1 MSRTLPAPT
10 SRGFT
15 LVELLIVMAIVGILA
30 AMAVAGYR
38 HARVTAT
45 EGVAIAALR
54 AINQAQF
61 AFSQTCG
68 NQKYSPTL
76 AGLAVPHPHTGSAFL
91 SPDLAMDPVQK
102 SGYTFTMDGP
112 DPDDLSIQSC
122 NGLVPVTTYRVVAD
136 PTNPGATGIRYFAT
150 NTDRVIFADTV
161 SYAEDMPHTGAPGHG
176 SEIR

>member
-1 MSRTLPAPT
+1 MSRHFPAPT
-10 SRGFT
+10 DRGFT

-30 AMAVAGYR
+30 AMGIAGYR

-45 EGVAIAALR
+45 EGVAIAALK

-61 AFSQTCG
+61 AFAQTCG

-76 AGLAVPHPHTGSAFL
+76 AGLAVPHPQTGAAFL
-91 SPDLAMDPVQK
+91 SPDMAMDPVQK

-112 DPDDLSIQSC
+112 TPEDFMIQTC
-122 NGLVPVTTYRVVAD
+122 NGLVAVALYRVIAD
-136 PTNPGATGIRYFAT
+136 PTHPGATGIRYFAT
-150 NTDRVIFADTV
+150 NTDRVIFADTT
-161 SYAEDMPHTGAPGHG
+161 SYAEDMPHTGAPAHG

>member
-1 MSRTLPAPT
+1 MTRHDSSTT
-10 SRGFT
+10 SGGFT

-30 AMAVAGYR
+30 SLAIAGYR
-38 HARVTAT
+38 HARVTAS
-45 EGVAIAALR
+45 EGVAVAALK

-68 NQKYSPTL
+68 DQKFSPTL
-76 AGLAVPHPHTGSAFL
+76 AGLAVPHPHTGAAFL
-91 SPDLAMDPVQK
+91 SPDMAADPVLK

-112 DPDDLSIQSC
+112 PPEDLMARTC
-122 NGLVPVTTYRVVAD
+122 NGLVPIGSYRVIAD
-136 PTNPGATGIRYFAT
+136 PASPGINGVRHFAT
-150 NTDRVIFADTV
+150 NSDRVIFVDTA

>member
-1 MSRTLPAPT
+1 MRGA
-10 SRGFT
+10 RGFT

-30 AMAVAGYR
+30 AMGIAGYR

-45 EGVAIAALR
+45 EGVAIAALK

-61 AFSQTCG
+61 TFSQTCG

-76 AGLAVPHPHTGSAFL
+76 AGLAVPHPHTGAAFL
-91 SPDLAMDPVQK
+91 SPDMAMDPVQK
-102 SGYTFTMDGP
+102 SGYTFTMDAP
-112 DPDDLSIQSC
+112 SPEDFVTQTC
-122 NGLVPVTTYRVVAD
+122 NGLVPVVSYRVIAD
-136 PTNPGATGIRYFAT
+136 PTNPGVSGVRSFAT
-150 NTDRVIFADTV
+150 NTDRIIFADTV